1 MLDRTKYAEY
11 LDSAT
16 IYNFINGLEERL
28 SRKIFLAKFRKP
40 FLASGER
47 FFDSVY
53 SKEGVF
59 ILRNEEGEIIRSG
72 FSCKDARSQMYH
84 YLSRTPKE
92 ITNNCDC
99 AIINTS
105 NGEHKKLALLFERV
119 VRFEADYHNY
129 LLLKDYIEKEE
140 GKVPILF
147 LEKLPPYTGV
157 KNKYGREWTI
167 PKQDW
172 KSGVYIIFKDGVV
185 DYVGKGKRLAKRL
198 YSHFEDRSHHKRYT
212 ANGEEYGYQHAYYSK
227 EEEVNVLI
235 STIPFYRKVI
245 QKKALFSEEIILEEE
260 SDFEF
265 DYRMLEL
272 ESRLIQ
278 QYSPRRNRSGKIEEP
293 EETKTEAIEN
303 ASVIVEELSEDP
315 PF

>member
-92 ITNNCDC
+92 ITNN
-99 AIINTS
+99 
-105 NGEHKKLALLFERV
+105 
-119 VRFEADYHNY
+119 
-129 LLLKDYIEKEE
+129 
-140 GKVPILF
+140 
-147 LEKLPPYTGV
+147 
-157 KNKYGREWTI
+157 
-167 PKQDW
+167 
-172 KSGVYIIFKDGVV
+172 
-185 DYVGKGKRLAKRL
+185 
-198 YSHFEDRSHHKRYT
+198 
-212 ANGEEYGYQHAYYSK
+212 
-227 EEEVNVLI
+227 
-235 STIPFYRKVI
+235 
-245 QKKALFSEEIILEEE
+245 
-260 SDFEF
+260 
-265 DYRMLEL
+265 
-272 ESRLIQ
+272 
-278 QYSPRRNRSGKIEEP
+278 
-293 EETKTEAIEN
+293 
-303 ASVIVEELSEDP
+303 
-315 PF
+315 